1 MKSSQ
6 IKHFLLQYLIQGR
19 AYPAVTEG
27 TFLGIVDVLAIKDL
41 KYVMDFEVKVSKADL
56 NSELDTID
64 FVYKGIKKS
73 DKPMPKLS
81 KHRLMH
87 DAVYGNQS
95 QMTTW
100 WSNYNVDPR
109 TKSPNYFCFAL
120 PDNLADYAVS
130 RLQGTPYG
138 VISFIE
144 GDGYNS
150 MRVAKKNMRIHDQD
164 VLHSAIYRILMKGAD
179 AHYELFLQK
188 MIKKDLTSTSTDGNL

>member
-56 NSELDTID
+56 TSELDTIEYL
-64 FVYKGIKKS
+64 YKGIKRS
-73 DKPMPKLS
+73 DKPFAKLS
-81 KHRLMH
+81 KHRIMH
-87 DAVYGNQS
+87 DAVFGDQS
-95 QMTTW
+95 QFNTW
-100 WSNYNVDPR
+100 YSSYNINPR
-109 TKSPNYFCFAL
+109 QKSPNYFCFAL
-120 PDNLADYAVS
+120 PEKLADYAVS

-138 VISFIE
+138 VIAFNEAE
-144 GDGYNS
+144 GFNS
-150 MRVAKKNMRIHDQD
+150 MRVAKRNGRIHDED
-164 VLHSAIYRILMKGAD
+164 VLKDAIYRILMKGAD

-188 MIKKDLTSTSTDGNL
+188 LIKKDLTSPVTDGNL